1 VINTGSWL
9 PSEIFDWLQ
18 YKGNVEPHEMYR
30 TFNCGIGMV
39 VCVAQADADTVIA
52 HLKAEGEDARLIGE
66 IEAGDTQPGVRL
78 TR

>member
-1 VINTGSWL
+1 
-9 PSEIFDWLQ
+9 
-18 YKGNVEPHEMYR
+18 MYR